1 MVFMLAMASITK
13 FMVPCP
19 CYLHVKKNNAA
30 SYMWTL
36 ETAHFFLMFLLYIP
50 LNICA
55 KNLKSCQHVTV
66 ELRKPEPYCHKRAKW
81 CWLHY

>member
-36 ETAHFFLMFLLYIP
+36 ETAHFFFNVSSLYPLKHLCQEFEKLPTCNCGVKKTRTLL
-50 LNICA
+50 
-55 KNLKSCQHVTV
+55 S
-66 ELRKPEPYCHKRAKW
+66 
-81 CWLHY
+81 